1 MIHVFTKPN
10 KFENFLIIY
19 VDFSL
24 KVRLQFL
31 KKKCQDKV
39 YLFFISTAFMQSTK
53 TQRLP
58 SASPLKSSVCKTST
72 SGSLRNISPLK
83 HPTKKKP
90 GTRGTSQSD
99 TRLTSS
105 LRKLSL
111 TPNPQPP
118 SRSKSI
124 SPRKAK
130 LSHVRGL
137 SSSAV
142 HSVEDIVSLI
152 KGDKCKNIIVMAG
165 AGISTPSGIPDFR

>member
-1 MIHVFTKPN
+1 MLIQ
-10 KFENFLIIY
+10 FEGQTSIF
-19 VDFSL
+19 
-24 KVRLQFL
+24 Q
-31 KKKCQDKV
+31 KKKHVKIKV

-58 SASPLKSSVCKTST
+58 LASPLKSSVCKTST

-83 HPTKKKP
+83 RATKKKP
-90 GTRGTSQSD
+90 GTTGTSQSD